1 MHSLLKPLSDIITN
15 SCLAASKPGFMLL
28 IFGFTPTSEPPKN
41 KSLVI
46 NNALV
51 VKNK

>member
-41 KSLVI
+41 NQKFSYKEFILGI
-46 NNALV
+46 
-51 VKNK
+51 